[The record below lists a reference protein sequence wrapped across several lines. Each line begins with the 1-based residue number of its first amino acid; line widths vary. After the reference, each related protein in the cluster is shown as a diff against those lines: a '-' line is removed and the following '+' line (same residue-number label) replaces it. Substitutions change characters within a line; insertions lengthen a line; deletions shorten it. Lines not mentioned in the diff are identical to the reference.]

1 MPAVRILIIEDER
14 KVAQA
19 LQRGFCGE
27 GHDAV
32 VAASGE
38 DGFFRATTEAFDVIV
53 LDLNLPGRDGLQILE
68 TLRARG
74 NGVPIVVVT
83 ARDAVA
89 DRVRGLD
96 LGADDYLVKPF
107 SFAEL
112 SARVRALVRRG
123 RSDQALRLCVGD
135 LELDLVTRR
144 VTRARLPLSLTAR
157 EFELLAY
164 LLRHTGHV
172 VSRAMLARDVWGE
185 DEAGAGRA
193 TPIDNVIDVQI
204 ARLRKKVDEPFPQRL
219 LHTLR
224 GVGFVLGETPP

>member
-1 MPAVRILIIEDER
+1 MRPVRILIIEDER
-14 KVAQA
+14 KVADA
-19 LQRGFCGE
+19 LARGFRGE

-32 VAASGE
+32 VAATGE
-38 DGFFRATTEAFDVIV
+38 DGFFRATTETFDVIV

-74 NGVPIVVVT
+74 IGTPVVVVT
-83 ARDAVA
+83 ARDQVS

-112 SARVRALVRRG
+112 SARVRALLRRG
-123 RSDQALRLCVGD
+123 RSDQVLRLSVGD

-144 VTRARLPLSLTAR
+144 VSRARRPLSLTAR
-157 EFELLAY
+157 EFELLEY
-164 LLRHTGHV
+164 LMRHTGHV

-185 DEAGAGRA
+185 SDAGGGRV

-204 ARLRKKVDEPFPQRL
+204 ARLRKKVDEPFALRL

>member
-19 LQRGFCGE
+19 LQRGFRGE

-74 NGVPIVVVT
+74 NAVPIVVVT

-172 VSRAMLARDVWGE
+172 VSRAMLARDVWGA

>member
-1 MPAVRILIIEDER
+1 MRTVQVLIIEDER
-14 KVAQA
+14 KVADA
-19 LQRGFCGE
+19 LQRGFRGE

-32 VAASGE
+32 VSATGE
-38 DGFFRATTEAFDVIV
+38 DGFFRATTETFDVVV

-74 NGVPIVVVT
+74 NAVPVVVVT
-83 ARDAVA
+83 ARDAVD

-123 RSDQALRLCVGD
+123 RSDRALRRSVGD

-144 VTRARLPLSLTAR
+144 VTRARQPLALTAR
-157 EFELLAY
+157 EFDLLEV
-164 LLRHTGHV
+164 LMRHGGHV
-172 VSRAMLARDVWGE
+172 VTRAMLARDIWGE
-185 DEAGAGRA
+185 ASFQRA

-204 ARLRKKVDEPFPQRL
+204 ARLRKKIDDPFPVRL